1 MPETSTQSTHPK
13 VVATFATRDAAE
25 NALQY
30 LNAEAIPQEL
40 VSIRTSE
47 ASLEPPHAP
56 DEMNG
61 QVQEDEH
68 RNLRTMGSSM
78 AATGAG
84 MAAAGAVVATGGAAL
99 PAIAAAAIAGLG
111 AGAASE
117 GISAATGADVKPDS
131 EKAAAVITVTP
142 ATTDQA
148 ERAKGVL
155 RKVSALR
162 VWEE

>member
-1 MPETSTQSTHPK
+1 MPENTGHTTHPT
-13 VVATFATRDAAE
+13 VNASFATREEAE
-25 NALQY
+25 SALQY

-40 VSIRTSE
+40 VAIRTGE
-47 ASLEPPHAP
+47 TSLAPPQPPGEP
-56 DEMNG
+56 EG

-78 AATGAG
+78 AAAGAG

-99 PAIAAAAIAGLG
+99 PAIAAAAVAGLG

-117 GISAATGADVKPDS
+117 GVSAASGTNVKPES
-131 EKAAAVITVTP
+131 EKAAAVVTVTP
-142 ATTDQA
+142 ATADQSV
-148 ERAKGVL
+148 RAKGVL
-155 RKVSALR
+155 GKLSAIK

>member
-1 MPETSTQSTHPK
+1 MPETSSQSTHPK
-13 VVATFATRDAAE
+13 VVASFATREEADQ
-25 NALQY
+25 ALQY

-47 ASLEPPHAP
+47 VSLEPPHAP
-56 DEMNG
+56 DEMNN

-78 AATGAG
+78 AASGAG

-111 AGAASE
+111 AGVASE
-117 GISAATGADVKPDS
+117 GVSAATNVSVKPDA
-131 EKAAAVITVTP
+131 EKAAVVVTVTP
-142 ATTDQA
+142 NSADQS

-155 RKVSALR
+155 RKLSAIR

>member
-1 MPETSTQSTHPK
+1 MPETSSQATHPK
-13 VVATFATRDAAE
+13 VVATFATREAAE
-25 NALQY
+25 NALQF

-40 VSIRTSE
+40 VSISTGE
-47 ASLEPPHAP
+47 VSLEPAHAP
-56 DEMNG
+56 HEMDH

-78 AATGAG
+78 AASGAG

-111 AGAASE
+111 AGVASE
-117 GISAATGADVKPDS
+117 GVSAATNVDVKPDA
-131 EKAAAVITVTP
+131 EKAAAVVTVTP
-142 ATTDQA
+142 TTADQS

>member
-1 MPETSTQSTHPK
+1 MSETATPSAHPK
-13 VVATFATRDAAE
+13 VVASFSTREAAE

-30 LNAEAIPQEL
+30 LNAEAIPQDL
-40 VSIRTSE
+40 ISIRTGE
-47 ASLEPPHAP
+47 VSLESPHAP
-56 DEMNG
+56 DEMEG

-78 AATGAG
+78 AASGAG
-84 MAAAGAVVATGGAAL
+84 MAAAGVVIATGGAAL

-111 AGAASE
+111 VGAAGE
-117 GISAATGADVKPDS
+117 GISAATGTNVKPDT
-131 EKAAAVITVTP
+131 EKAAAIVTVAA
-142 ATTDQA
+142 ATADQA